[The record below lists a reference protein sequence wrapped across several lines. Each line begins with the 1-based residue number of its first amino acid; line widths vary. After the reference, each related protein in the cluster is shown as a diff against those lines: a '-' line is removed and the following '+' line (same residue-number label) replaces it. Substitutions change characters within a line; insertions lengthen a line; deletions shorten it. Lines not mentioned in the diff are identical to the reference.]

1 MAPTASTQTD
11 QAAEEDRA
19 AALQRDKCKLLRLVN
34 RLCQNGDTQTIH
46 LANTSD
52 VIISICLRF
61 MTSDVIGLIFLRSLG
76 AFNGFETQTPN
87 NISAQDDNATL
98 TSDVFHLMTL
108 MGEMGNISGHW
119 EREQI
124 MDDEVF
130 NRLLFQRV
138 LDNGEAL

>member
-61 MTSDVIGLIFLRSLG
+61 MTSDVIGLIFLRCLG
-76 AFNGFETQTPN
+76 ASNGPEPPAN
-87 NISAQDDNATL
+87 VSAQDDNATL
-98 TSDVFHLMTL
+98 TSDVRNLMRV